1 MSNNTILNPGVGGD
15 TINTEDLG
23 SSKIQR
29 VKIALGGAGSDGGN
43 ISSSN
48 PLPSVT
54 GPVINGVM
62 INPDSATSQNW
73 NWTNGKLTAIQYTI
87 NSHIY
92 QKAFAY
98 DGSGN
103 ISSITWSQLS

>member
-23 SSKIQR
+23 TSKIQR
-29 VKIALGGAGSDGGN
+29 VKIALGVAGTDGGN
-43 ISSSN
+43 ISPAN
-48 PLPSVT
+48 PVPSVS

-62 INPDSATSQNW
+62 INPDSASNQS
-73 NWTNGKLTAIQYTI
+73 WTWSSGKLANIQYTI
-87 NSHIY
+87 GSHIY
-92 QKAFAY
+92 QKAFTY

-103 ISSITWSQLS
+103 ITAITWSQIV